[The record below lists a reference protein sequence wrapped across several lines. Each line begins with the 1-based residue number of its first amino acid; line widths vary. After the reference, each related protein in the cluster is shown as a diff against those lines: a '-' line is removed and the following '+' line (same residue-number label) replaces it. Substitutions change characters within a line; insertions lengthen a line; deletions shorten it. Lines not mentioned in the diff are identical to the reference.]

1 MQDDILF
8 CAIIGAH
15 GLSGEVKVKAFVSEL
30 ENLRGYGPLHTSDG
44 RAFVVEN
51 ARPVKADIAVVRFE
65 GVATREAAEALKGT
79 ELFVARDV
87 LPPPDEDEFYHADLV
102 GLRVEDVEGRTLGT
116 VKGIHNFG
124 AGDVIEIEQPDG
136 GDIFLPFTRESVPT
150 VDIKSARIVVAVPR
164 DDAAEKEHGV
174 E

>member
-1 MQDDILF
+1 MPGDILL

-30 ENLRGYGPLHTSDG
+30 ENLRGYGPLHTKDG
-44 RAFVVEN
+44 QVFVVEQ
-51 ARPVKADIAVVRFE
+51 ARPVKADIAVARFK
-65 GVATREAAEALKGT
+65 GIATREAAEALKGT

-87 LPPPDEDEFYHADLV
+87 LPPPDEGEFYHADLV
-102 GLRVEDVEGRTLGT
+102 GLRVEDVEGRALGA

>member
-1 MQDDILF
+1 MPDDILL
-8 CAIIGAH
+8 CAVIGAH

-44 RAFVVEN
+44 RAFVVEH